1 MASVEVVPRSLTARE
16 KLKRS
21 RLAGPQASHEYHKAK
36 RNLKAGLVA
45 ALVILQVPSNQ
56 QSKDRNILGI

>member
-1 MASVEVVPRSLTARE
+1 MPRSLKARE

-21 RLAGPQASHEYHKAK
+21 CLAGPQASREYHKAK
-36 RNLKAGLVA
+36 RNPKAGLVA

-56 QSKDRNILGI
+56 QSKDRYILGI